1 MSIGK
6 VDHHVQNYSAH
17 FTVPIFGQT
26 HISYQASDISPW
38 YPIYHEINCC
48 FTNFI
53 VGNLWFSSV
62 FPIMFGSQE
71 AFPSTFPAFSPS
83 PPSLALPSPRQTSA
97 APGSCRWAWRRWP
110 HAPRGSAPGA
120 LDLALGPRT
129 SVQNIWGNYKY
140 YTMWAPPVIS

>member
-1 MSIGK
+1 MSKTTVLILQSPFPDK
-6 VDHHVQNYSAH
+6 PIHHIKLV
-17 FTVPIFGQT
+17 I
-26 HISYQASDISPW
+26 
-38 YPIYHEINCC
+38 YPLDTPSKHEINCC

-53 VGNLWFSSV
+53 LGNLWFSSV
-62 FPIMFGSQE
+62 FPIIFGSQE

-129 SVQNIWGNYKY
+129 SVQNIWGKYKY
-140 YTMWAPPVIS
+140 YNNRHFH